1 MSRET
6 LQESLS
12 AVMDNQADE
21 LELRRVLAASDDPE
35 LRATWSRYQI
45 ARAVMHKELL
55 EPRLDIAAAVSAA
68 LADDVRIDEAQKLI
82 SDGTIQSF
90 EKLNEKA
97 LATRAGT
104 ITDTELEQEYGRYI
118 YKVEIRDA
126 QGAEWDI
133 DLDATNAEILKN
145 EKDS

>member
-1 MSRET
+1 MKKLVAMSC
-6 LQESLS
+6 
-12 AVMDNQADE
+12 
-21 LELRRVLAASDDPE
+21 
-35 LRATWSRYQI
+35 
-45 ARAVMHKELL
+45 
-55 EPRLDIAAAVSAA
+55 AAVLTLGSAA
-68 LADDVRIDEAQKLI
+68 VLADDVRVDEAQKLI
-82 SDGTIQSF
+82 AEGSILSF

-133 DLDATNAEILKN
+133 DMDASNADILKN
-145 EKDS
+145 EKDT

>member
-1 MSRET
+1 MKNLIAMSC
-6 LQESLS
+6 
-12 AVMDNQADE
+12 
-21 LELRRVLAASDDPE
+21 
-35 LRATWSRYQI
+35 
-45 ARAVMHKELL
+45 
-55 EPRLDIAAAVSAA
+55 AAVLTLGSAA
-68 LADDVRIDEAQKLI
+68 VLADDVRIDEAQKLVT
-82 SDGTIQSF
+82 DGTIQSF

-97 LATRAGT
+97 LATQAGT

-133 DLDATNAEILKN
+133 DMDATNAEILKN